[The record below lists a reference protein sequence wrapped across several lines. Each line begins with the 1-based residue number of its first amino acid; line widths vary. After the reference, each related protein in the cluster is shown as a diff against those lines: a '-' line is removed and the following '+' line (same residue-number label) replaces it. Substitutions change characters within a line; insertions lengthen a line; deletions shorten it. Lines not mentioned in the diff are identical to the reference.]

1 MSTTNWRGV
10 QVGPKFGMRSV
21 ITSGV
26 LRLLLATAI
35 LMITA
40 YGHDAGADDLEA
52 VIRAG
57 KLRHLGIRYA
67 NFVVSENAGLD
78 VELVRSFAE
87 HLGVQY
93 EFVETSW
100 SQIIADL
107 SGQSARARGDDVEI
121 IAEAPVRGD
130 LIAAGLTVLAW
141 RQKIVDFSTPTFP
154 TGVWLIAREDSDLQP
169 IIPSGDIDRDIQTV
183 KALLQGKSV
192 LGLQDSCLDPSLYAL
207 DEAGALVKFFPGNRN
222 LDEMIPAVMA
232 GMAETTMMDVPVA
245 LIALENWPGRIKV
258 IGPLSTP
265 QEMACAF
272 PKSAPNLR
280 RAFDAFFER
289 FKADGNYDS
298 LVRKYYPSVFSYYG
312 SFFKG

>member
-1 MSTTNWRGV
+1 MSKTNWRGV

-21 ITSGV
+21 ITSVV

>member
-1 MSTTNWRGV
+1 MRKTSRWEKRGYRKNAIW
-10 QVGPKFGMRSV
+10 QT
-21 ITSGV
+21 ITAV
-26 LRLLLATAI
+26 VWRLLLATGALI
-35 LMITA
+35 STA
-40 YGHDAGADDLEA
+40 CVQGAGAGDLDA
-52 VIRAG
+52 VIQAG

-93 EFVETSW
+93 EFVESTW
-100 SQIIADL
+100 PRIIADL
-107 SGQSARARGDDVEI
+107 SGKSARARGDDVEI
-121 IAEAPVRGD
+121 TADAEVRGD

-141 RQKIVDFSTPTFP
+141 RQKIVDFSAPTFP

-169 IIPSGDIDRDIQTV
+169 IKPSGAIDRDVQAV

-192 LGLQDSCLDPSLYAL
+192 LGLRDSCLDPSLYAV
-207 DEAGALVKFFPGNRN
+207 DQVGALIKFFPGNRN

-245 LIALENWPGRIKV
+245 LIALEKWPGKIKV
-258 IGPLSTP
+258 IGPLSAP

-312 SFFKG
+312 GFFKG